1 MQRKIK
7 KSMPT
12 ITRKIELKIVKDR
25 LTDEK
30 ERLTD
35 EKYDQQW
42 KYLYQIN
49 NTIYQ
54 AANRISTHCLFNDEY
69 EMRLRLHMPRYK
81 EIDEG
86 LENIKTELEK
96 LNTKKKASD
105 KEKRDRLLNE
115 QRKLV
120 DERKELDKDVKNKKK
135 DFLQCSKQ
143 NSTYQLVSKEFL
155 KYIPA
160 EILTDLNRYVQN
172 NHNNNK
178 NKVKSGERALS
189 TYKKGMGIPF
199 SIKPESGLRLFVK
212 EEGIY
217 LKWFKGILFKL
228 EFGKDTSNNRCIV
241 ERLIESDKQQKK
253 NKGEDY
259 VANNSSIKLIK
270 KGNDKSTRIFLL
282 LSIDIPVKKQVLD
295 KDVVLGVDLGIKCPL
310 YLAINKDDNF
320 KMQIGDIE
328 HFHNQRT
335 MFQKR
340 FKSLQK
346 LMCTQGGHGRKKKLE
361 PLEKLKEKERN
372 WVHTQNHVYSR
383 EVIKQ
388 ALKQNAGI
396 IHMESLKDFGKGKEG
411 YVKDEYKYLLRY
423 WSYYELQ
430 SMIEYKAKLE
440 GIEVKYIDPAYTS
453 QTCSYCG
460 ERGERKKQE
469 EFVCTNPQCERR
481 GEKINADFNAARN
494 IAMSKKIVKD
504 N

>member
-1 MQRKIK
+1 
-7 KSMPT
+7 MPI
-12 ITRKIELKIVKDR
+12 ITRKIELKIVKDG
-25 LTDEK
+25 LTDE
-30 ERLTD
+30 E
-35 EKYDQQW
+35 YDQQW

-69 EMRLRLHMPRYK
+69 EMRLKLHMPRYK
-81 EIDEG
+81 EIEKELKKLDSDK
-86 LENIKTELEK
+86 KT
-96 LNTKKKASD
+96 SD
-105 KEKRDRLLNE
+105 KEIRDRLLNE
-115 QRKLV
+115 
-120 DERKELDKDVKNKKK
+120 RKELDEDVKNKKK

-143 NSTYQLVSKEFL
+143 NSTYQLVSKEF
-155 KYIPA
+155 KQYIPSD
-160 EILTDLNRYVQN
+160 ILANLNQKIQENY
-172 NHNNNK
+172 NNNQK
-178 NKVKSGERALS
+178 KIESGERALS
-189 TYKKGMGIPF
+189 TYKKGMEIPF
-199 SIKPESGLRLFVK
+199 SIRENKRLKLFIK

-217 LKWFKGILFKL
+217 LKWFKEILFRL
-228 EFGKDTSNNRCIV
+228 EFGKDASNNRCIV
-241 ERLIESDKQQKK
+241 ERLIESDKQQK

-259 VANNSSIKLIK
+259 VANNSSIKLVK
-270 KGNDKSTRIFLL
+270 NEKNTRIFLL
-282 LSIDIPVKKQVLD
+282 LSIDIPAKKQVLD
-295 KDVVLGVDLGIKCPL
+295 KEVVLGVDLGIKCPL
-310 YLAINKDDNF
+310 YLAINKNDNF

-335 MFQKR
+335 MFHKR

-388 ALKQNAGI
+388 ALKQNAGT

-430 SMIEYKAKLE
+430 SMIAYKAKLE

-469 EFVCTNPQCERR
+469 DFVCTNPQCKRR

-494 IAMSKKIVKD
+494 IAMSKKIVER
-504 N
+504 

>member
-1 MQRKIK
+1 
-7 KSMPT
+7 MPI
-12 ITRKIELKIVKDR
+12 ITRKIELKIVKDG
-25 LTDEK
+25 LTDE
-30 ERLTD
+30 E
-35 EKYDQQW
+35 YDQQW

-49 NTIYQ
+49 NTIYL

-69 EMRLRLHMPRYK
+69 EMRLKLHMPRYK
-81 EIDEG
+81 EIEKELKKLDSDK
-86 LENIKTELEK
+86 KT
-96 LNTKKKASD
+96 SD
-105 KEKRDRLLNE
+105 KEIRDRLLNE
-115 QRKLV
+115 
-120 DERKELDKDVKNKKK
+120 RKELDEDVKNKKK

-143 NSTYQLVSKEFL
+143 NSTYQLVSKEF
-155 KYIPA
+155 KQYIPSD
-160 EILTDLNRYVQN
+160 ILANLNQKIQENY
-172 NHNNNK
+172 NNNQK
-178 NKVKSGERALS
+178 KIESGERALS
-189 TYKKGMGIPF
+189 TYKKGMEIPF
-199 SIKPESGLRLFVK
+199 SIRESKRLKLFVK
-212 EEGIY
+212 ENGIY

-228 EFGKDTSNNRCIV
+228 EFGKDASNNRCIV
-241 ERLIESDKQQKK
+241 ERLIESDKQQKG
-253 NKGEDY
+253 KGEDY

-282 LSIDIPVKKQVLD
+282 LSIDIPAKKQVLD

-310 YLAINKDDNF
+310 YLAINKNDNF

-346 LMCTQGGHGRKKKLE
+346 LICTQGGHGRKKKLE

-388 ALKQNAGI
+388 ALKQNAGT
-396 IHMESLKDFGKGKEG
+396 IHMESLKDFGKGKDG

-469 EFVCTNPQCERR
+469 EFVCTNPQCKRC

-494 IAMSKKIVKD
+494 IAMSKKIVER
-504 N
+504 

>member
-1 MQRKIK
+1 
-7 KSMPT
+7 MPI
-12 ITRKIELKIVKDR
+12 ITRKIELKIVKDG
-25 LTDEK
+25 LTDE
-30 ERLTD
+30 E
-35 EKYDQQW
+35 YDQQW

-69 EMRLRLHMPRYK
+69 EMRLKLHMPRYK
-81 EIDEG
+81 EIEKELKKLDSDK
-86 LENIKTELEK
+86 KT
-96 LNTKKKASD
+96 SD
-105 KEKRDRLLNE
+105 KEIRDRLLNE
-115 QRKLV
+115 
-120 DERKELDKDVKNKKK
+120 RKELDEDVKNKKK

-143 NSTYQLVSKEFL
+143 NSTYQLVSKEF
-155 KYIPA
+155 KQYIPSD
-160 EILTDLNRYVQN
+160 ILANLNQKIQENY
-172 NHNNNK
+172 NNNQK
-178 NKVKSGERALS
+178 KIESGERALS
-189 TYKKGMGIPF
+189 TYKKGMEIPF
-199 SIKPESGLRLFVK
+199 SIRENKRLKLFIK

-217 LKWFKGILFKL
+217 LKWFKEILFRL
-228 EFGKDTSNNRCIV
+228 EFGKDASNNRCIV

-310 YLAINKDDNF
+310 YLAINKNDNF

-388 ALKQNAGI
+388 ALKQNAGT
-396 IHMESLKDFGKGKEG
+396 IHMESLKDFGKGKDG

-469 EFVCTNPQCERR
+469 EFVCTNPQCKRR

-494 IAMSKKIVKD
+494 IAMSKKIVER
-504 N
+504 

>member
-1 MQRKIK
+1 
-7 KSMPT
+7 MPI
-12 ITRKIELKIVKDR
+12 ITRKIELKIVR
-25 LTDEK
+25 LTDE
-30 ERLTD
+30 E
-35 EKYDQQW
+35 YDQQW

-49 NTIYQ
+49 NTIYL

-69 EMRLRLHMPRYK
+69 EMRLKLHMPRYK
-81 EIDEG
+81 EIEKELKKLDSDK
-86 LENIKTELEK
+86 KT
-96 LNTKKKASD
+96 SD
-105 KEKRDRLLNE
+105 KEKRDRLINE
-115 QRKLV
+115 QRQLV
-120 DERKELDKDVKNKKK
+120 DERNELDEDVKNKKK

-143 NSTYQLVSKEFL
+143 NSTYQLVSKEF
-155 KYIPA
+155 KQYIPSD
-160 EILTDLNRYVQN
+160 ILANLNQKIQENY
-172 NHNNNK
+172 NNNQK
-178 NKVKSGERALS
+178 KIESGERALS
-189 TYKKGMGIPF
+189 TYKKGMEIPF
-199 SIKPESGLRLFVK
+199 SIRENKRLKLFIK

-217 LKWFKGILFKL
+217 LKWFKGILFRL

-241 ERLIESDKQQKK
+241 ERLIESDRQQK

-259 VANNSSIKLIK
+259 VANNSSIKLVK
-270 KGNDKSTRIFLL
+270 YGKSTRIFLL
-282 LSIDIPVKKQVLD
+282 LSIDIPAKKQVLD

-310 YLAINKDDNF
+310 YLAINKNDNF

-346 LMCTQGGHGRKKKLE
+346 LICTQGGHGRKKKLE

-388 ALKQNAGI
+388 ALKHNAGT

-469 EFVCTNPQCERR
+469 EFVCTNPQCKRR

-494 IAMSKKIVKD
+494 IAMSKKIVER
-504 N
+504 

>member
-1 MQRKIK
+1 
-7 KSMPT
+7 MPI
-12 ITRKIELKIVKDR
+12 ITRKIELKIVKDG
-25 LTDEK
+25 LTDE
-30 ERLTD
+30 E
-35 EKYDQQW
+35 YDQQW

-49 NTIYQ
+49 NTIYL

-69 EMRLRLHMPRYK
+69 EMRLKLHMPRYK
-81 EIDEG
+81 EIEKELKKLDSDK
-86 LENIKTELEK
+86 KT
-96 LNTKKKASD
+96 SD
-105 KEKRDRLLNE
+105 KEIRDRLLNE
-115 QRKLV
+115 
-120 DERKELDKDVKNKKK
+120 RKELDEDVKNKKK

-143 NSTYQLVSKEFL
+143 NSTYQLVSKEF
-155 KYIPA
+155 KQYIPSD
-160 EILTDLNRYVQN
+160 ILANLNQKIQENY
-172 NHNNNK
+172 NNNQK
-178 NKVKSGERALS
+178 KIESGERALS
-189 TYKKGMGIPF
+189 TYKKGMEIPF
-199 SIKPESGLRLFVK
+199 SIRENKRLKLFIK

-217 LKWFKGILFKL
+217 LKWFKEILFRL
-228 EFGKDTSNNRCIV
+228 EFGKDASNNRCIV
-241 ERLIESDKQQKK
+241 ERLIESDRQQK

-259 VANNSSIKLIK
+259 VANNSSIKLVK
-270 KGNDKSTRIFLL
+270 YGKSTRIFLL
-282 LSIDIPVKKQVLD
+282 LSIDIPAKKQVLD

-310 YLAINKDDNF
+310 YLAINKNDNF

-346 LMCTQGGHGRKKKLE
+346 LICTQGGHGRKKKLE

-388 ALKQNAGI
+388 ALKQNAGT
-396 IHMESLKDFGKGKEG
+396 IHMESLKDFGKGKDG

-469 EFVCTNPQCERR
+469 EFVCTNPQCKRR

-494 IAMSKKIVKD
+494 IAMSKKIVER
-504 N
+504 

>member
-1 MQRKIK
+1 
-7 KSMPT
+7 MPI
-12 ITRKIELKIVKDR
+12 ITRKIELKIVKDG
-25 LTDEK
+25 LTDE
-30 ERLTD
+30 E
-35 EKYDQQW
+35 YDQQW

-69 EMRLRLHMPRYK
+69 EMRLKLHMPRYK
-81 EIDEG
+81 EIEKELKKLDSDK
-86 LENIKTELEK
+86 KT
-96 LNTKKKASD
+96 SD
-105 KEKRDRLLNE
+105 KEIRDRLLNE
-115 QRKLV
+115 
-120 DERKELDKDVKNKKK
+120 RKELDEDVKNKKK

-143 NSTYQLVSKEFL
+143 NSTYQLVSKEF
-155 KYIPA
+155 KQYIPSD
-160 EILTDLNRYVQN
+160 ILANLNQKIQENY
-172 NHNNNK
+172 NNNQK
-178 NKVKSGERALS
+178 KIESGERALS
-189 TYKKGMGIPF
+189 TYKKGMEIPF
-199 SIKPESGLRLFVK
+199 SIRENKRLKLFIK

-217 LKWFKGILFKL
+217 LKWFKEILFRL
-228 EFGKDTSNNRCIV
+228 EFGKDASNNRCIV
-241 ERLIESDKQQKK
+241 ERLIESDRQQK

-259 VANNSSIKLIK
+259 VANNSSIKLVK
-270 KGNDKSTRIFLL
+270 YGKSTRIFLL
-282 LSIDIPVKKQVLD
+282 LSIDIPAKKQVLD

-310 YLAINKDDNF
+310 YLAINKNDNF

-361 PLEKLKEKERN
+361 SLEKLKEKERN

-388 ALKQNAGI
+388 ALKHNAGT

-469 EFVCTNPQCERR
+469 EFVCTNPQCKRC

>member
-1 MQRKIK
+1 
-7 KSMPT
+7 MPI
-12 ITRKIELKIVKDR
+12 ITRKIELKIVKDG
-25 LTDEK
+25 LTDE
-30 ERLTD
+30 E
-35 EKYDQQW
+35 YDQQW

-49 NTIYQ
+49 NTIYL

-69 EMRLRLHMPRYK
+69 EMRLKLHMPRYK
-81 EIDEG
+81 EIEKELKKLDSDK
-86 LENIKTELEK
+86 KT
-96 LNTKKKASD
+96 SD
-105 KEKRDRLLNE
+105 KEIRDRLLNE
-115 QRKLV
+115 
-120 DERKELDKDVKNKKK
+120 RKELDENVKNKKK

-143 NSTYQLVSKEFL
+143 NSTYQLVSKEF
-155 KYIPA
+155 KQYIPSD
-160 EILTDLNRYVQN
+160 ILANLNQKIQENY
-172 NHNNNK
+172 NNNQK
-178 NKVKSGERALS
+178 KIGSGERALS
-189 TYKKGMGIPF
+189 TYKKGMEIPF
-199 SIKPESGLRLFVK
+199 SIRENKRLKLFIK

-217 LKWFKGILFKL
+217 LKWFKEILFRL
-228 EFGKDTSNNRCIV
+228 EFGKDASNNRCIV

-253 NKGEDY
+253 KGEDY

-270 KGNDKSTRIFLL
+270 NGRNTRIFLL
-282 LSIDIPVKKQVLD
+282 LSIDIPAKKQVLD
-295 KDVVLGVDLGIKCPL
+295 KEVVLGVDLGIKCPL
-310 YLAINKDDNF
+310 YLAINKNDNF

-388 ALKQNAGI
+388 ALKQNAGT

-469 EFVCTNPQCERR
+469 EFVCTNPQCKRC

>member
-1 MQRKIK
+1 
-7 KSMPT
+7 MPI
-12 ITRKIELKIVKDR
+12 ITRKIELKIVKDG
-25 LTDEK
+25 LTDE
-30 ERLTD
+30 E
-35 EKYDQQW
+35 YDQQW

-49 NTIYQ
+49 NTIYL

-69 EMRLRLHMPRYK
+69 EMRLKLHMPRYK
-81 EIDEG
+81 EIEKELKKLDSDK
-86 LENIKTELEK
+86 KT
-96 LNTKKKASD
+96 SD
-105 KEKRDRLLNE
+105 KEIRDRLLNE
-115 QRKLV
+115 
-120 DERKELDKDVKNKKK
+120 RKELDEDVKNKKK

-143 NSTYQLVSKEFL
+143 NSTYQLVSKEF
-155 KYIPA
+155 KQYIPSD
-160 EILTDLNRYVQN
+160 ILANLNQKIQENY
-172 NHNNNK
+172 NNNQK
-178 NKVKSGERALS
+178 KIESGERALS
-189 TYKKGMGIPF
+189 TYKKGMEIPF
-199 SIKPESGLRLFVK
+199 SIRENKRLKLFIK

-217 LKWFKGILFKL
+217 LKWFKEILFRL
-228 EFGKDTSNNRCIV
+228 EFGKDASNNRCIV

-253 NKGEDY
+253 KGEDY
-259 VANNSSIKLIK
+259 VANNSSIKLVK
-270 KGNDKSTRIFLL
+270 NGRNTRIFLL
-282 LSIDIPVKKQVLD
+282 LSIDIPAKKQVLD

-310 YLAINKDDNF
+310 YLAINKNDNF

-388 ALKQNAGI
+388 ALKQNAGT

-430 SMIEYKAKLE
+430 SMIAYKAKLE

-469 EFVCTNPQCERR
+469 EFVCTNPQCKRR

-494 IAMSKKIVKD
+494 IAMSKKIVER
-504 N
+504 

>member
-1 MQRKIK
+1 
-7 KSMPT
+7 MPI
-12 ITRKIELKIVKDR
+12 ITRKIELKIVKDG
-25 LTDEK
+25 LTDE
-30 ERLTD
+30 E
-35 EKYDQQW
+35 YDQQW

-49 NTIYQ
+49 NTIYL

-69 EMRLRLHMPRYK
+69 EMRLKLHMPRYK
-81 EIDEG
+81 DIEKELKKLDSDK
-86 LENIKTELEK
+86 KT
-96 LNTKKKASD
+96 SD
-105 KEKRDRLLNE
+105 KEIRDRLLNE
-115 QRKLV
+115 
-120 DERKELDKDVKNKKK
+120 RKELDEDVKNKKK

-143 NSTYQLVSKEFL
+143 NSTYQLVSKEF
-155 KYIPA
+155 KQYIPSD
-160 EILTDLNRYVQN
+160 ILANLNQKIQENY
-172 NHNNNK
+172 NNNQK
-178 NKVKSGERALS
+178 KIESGERALS
-189 TYKKGMGIPF
+189 TYKKGMEIPF
-199 SIKPESGLRLFVK
+199 SIRENKRLKLFIK

-217 LKWFKGILFKL
+217 LKWFKEILFRL
-228 EFGKDTSNNRCIV
+228 EFGKDASNNRCIV
-241 ERLIESDKQQKK
+241 ERLIESDRQQK

-259 VANNSSIKLIK
+259 VANNSSIKLVK
-270 KGNDKSTRIFLL
+270 YGKSTRIFLL
-282 LSIDIPVKKQVLD
+282 LSIDIPAKKQVLD

-310 YLAINKDDNF
+310 YLAINKNDNF

-346 LMCTQGGHGRKKKLE
+346 LICTQGGHGRKKKLE

-388 ALKQNAGI
+388 ALKQNART
-396 IHMESLKDFGKGKEG
+396 IHMESLKDFGKGKDG

-469 EFVCTNPQCERR
+469 EFVCTNPQCKRR

-494 IAMSKKIVKD
+494 IAMSKKIVER
-504 N
+504 

>member
-1 MQRKIK
+1 
-7 KSMPT
+7 MPI
-12 ITRKIELKIVKDR
+12 ITRKIELKIVKDG
-25 LTDEK
+25 LTDE
-30 ERLTD
+30 E
-35 EKYDQQW
+35 YDQQW

-69 EMRLRLHMPRYK
+69 EMRLKLHMPRYK
-81 EIDEG
+81 EIEKELKKLDSDK
-86 LENIKTELEK
+86 KT
-96 LNTKKKASD
+96 SD
-105 KEKRDRLLNE
+105 KEIRDRLLNE
-115 QRKLV
+115 
-120 DERKELDKDVKNKKK
+120 RKELDEDVKNKKK

-143 NSTYQLVSKEFL
+143 NSTYQLVSKEF
-155 KYIPA
+155 KQYIPSD
-160 EILTDLNRYVQN
+160 ILANLNQKIQENY
-172 NHNNNK
+172 NNNQK
-178 NKVKSGERALS
+178 KIESGERALS
-189 TYKKGMGIPF
+189 TYKKGMEIPF
-199 SIKPESGLRLFVK
+199 SIRENKRLKLFIK
-212 EEGIY
+212 EKGIY
-217 LKWFKGILFKL
+217 LKWFKEILFRL
-228 EFGKDTSNNRCIV
+228 EFGKDASNNRCIV
-241 ERLIESDKQQKK
+241 ERLIESDKQQK

-259 VANNSSIKLIK
+259 VANNSSIKLVK
-270 KGNDKSTRIFLL
+270 NEKNTRIFLL
-282 LSIDIPVKKQVLD
+282 LSIDIPAKKQVLD
-295 KDVVLGVDLGIKCPL
+295 KEVVLGVDLGIKCPL
-310 YLAINKDDNF
+310 YLAINKNDNF

-335 MFQKR
+335 MFHKR

-372 WVHTQNHVYSR
+372 WVYTQNHVYSR

-388 ALKQNAGI
+388 ALKQNAGT
-396 IHMESLKDFGKGKEG
+396 IHMESLKDFGKGKDG

-469 EFVCTNPQCERR
+469 EFVCTNPQCKRR

-494 IAMSKKIVKD
+494 IAMSKKIVER
-504 N
+504 

>member
-1 MQRKIK
+1 
-7 KSMPT
+7 MPI
-12 ITRKIELKIVKDR
+12 ITRKIELKIVR
-25 LTDEK
+25 LTDE
-30 ERLTD
+30 E
-35 EKYDQQW
+35 YDQQW

-96 LNTKKKASD
+96 LNTKKKTSD
-105 KEKRDRLLNE
+105 KEIRDRLLNE
-115 QRKLV
+115 
-120 DERKELDKDVKNKKK
+120 RKELDEDVKNKKK

-178 NKVKSGERALS
+178 KKVKSGERALS

-199 SIKPESGLRLFVK
+199 SIKSESGLRLFVK

-217 LKWFKGILFKL
+217 LKWFKGILFRL
-228 EFGKDTSNNRCIV
+228 EFGKDSSNNRCIV
-241 ERLIESDKQQKK
+241 ERLIESYKQQKK
-253 NKGEDY
+253 KGEDY

-282 LSIDIPVKKQVLD
+282 LSIDIPAKKQVLD

-310 YLAINKDDNF
+310 YLAINKNDNF

-469 EFVCTNPQCERR
+469 EFVCTNPQCKRC

>member
-1 MQRKIK
+1 
-7 KSMPT
+7 MPI
-12 ITRKIELKIVKDR
+12 ITRKIELKIVKDG
-25 LTDEK
+25 LTDE
-30 ERLTD
+30 E
-35 EKYDQQW
+35 YDQQW

-49 NTIYQ
+49 NTIYL

-69 EMRLRLHMPRYK
+69 EMRLKLHMPRYK
-81 EIDEG
+81 EIEKELKKLDSDK
-86 LENIKTELEK
+86 KT
-96 LNTKKKASD
+96 SD
-105 KEKRDRLLNE
+105 KEIRDRLLNE
-115 QRKLV
+115 
-120 DERKELDKDVKNKKK
+120 RKELDEDVKNKKK

-143 NSTYQLVSKEFL
+143 NSTYQLVSKEF
-155 KYIPA
+155 KQYIPSD
-160 EILTDLNRYVQN
+160 ILANLNQKIQENY
-172 NHNNNK
+172 NNNQK
-178 NKVKSGERALS
+178 KIESGERALS
-189 TYKKGMGIPF
+189 TYKKGMEIPF
-199 SIKPESGLRLFVK
+199 SIRENKRLKLFIK

-217 LKWFKGILFKL
+217 LKWFKEILFRL
-228 EFGKDTSNNRCIV
+228 EFGKDASNNRCIV
-241 ERLIESDKQQKK
+241 ERLIESDRQQK

-259 VANNSSIKLIK
+259 VGNNSSIKLVK
-270 KGNDKSTRIFLL
+270 YGKSTRIFLL
-282 LSIDIPVKKQVLD
+282 LSIDIPAKKQVLD

-310 YLAINKDDNF
+310 YLAINKNDNF

-388 ALKQNAGI
+388 ALKQNAGT
-396 IHMESLKDFGKGKEG
+396 IHMESLKDFGKGKDG

-469 EFVCTNPQCERR
+469 EFVCTNPQCKRR

-494 IAMSKKIVKD
+494 IAMSKKIVER
-504 N
+504 

>member
-1 MQRKIK
+1 
-7 KSMPT
+7 MPI
-12 ITRKIELKIVKDR
+12 ITRKIELKIVKDG
-25 LTDEK
+25 LTDE
-30 ERLTD
+30 E
-35 EKYDQQW
+35 YDQQW

-49 NTIYQ
+49 NTIYL

-69 EMRLRLHMPRYK
+69 EMRLKLHMPRYK
-81 EIDEG
+81 EIEKELKKLDSDK
-86 LENIKTELEK
+86 KT
-96 LNTKKKASD
+96 SD
-105 KEKRDRLLNE
+105 KEIRDRLLNE
-115 QRKLV
+115 
-120 DERKELDKDVKNKKK
+120 RKELDEDVKNKKK

-143 NSTYQLVSKEFL
+143 NSTYQLVSKEF
-155 KYIPA
+155 KQYIPSD
-160 EILTDLNRYVQN
+160 ILANLNQKIQENY
-172 NHNNNK
+172 NNNQK
-178 NKVKSGERALS
+178 KIESGERALS
-189 TYKKGMGIPF
+189 TYKKGMEIPF
-199 SIKPESGLRLFVK
+199 SIRENKRLKLFIK

-217 LKWFKGILFKL
+217 LKWFKEILFRL
-228 EFGKDTSNNRCIV
+228 EFGKDASNNRCIV
-241 ERLIESDKQQKK
+241 ERLIESDKQQK

-259 VANNSSIKLIK
+259 VANNSSIKLVK
-270 KGNDKSTRIFLL
+270 NEKNTRIFLL
-282 LSIDIPVKKQVLD
+282 LSIDIPAKKQVLD
-295 KDVVLGVDLGIKCPL
+295 KEVVLGVDLGIKCPL
-310 YLAINKDDNF
+310 YLAINKNDNF

-396 IHMESLKDFGKGKEG
+396 IHMESLKDFGKDKEG
-411 YVKDEYKYLLRY
+411 YIKDEYKYLLRY

-453 QTCSYCG
+453 QTCSYCR

-469 EFVCTNPQCERR
+469 DFVCTNPQCKRR

-494 IAMSKKIVKD
+494 IAMSKKIVER
-504 N
+504 

>member
-1 MQRKIK
+1 
-7 KSMPT
+7 MPI
-12 ITRKIELKIVKDR
+12 ITRKIELKIVKDG
-25 LTDEK
+25 LTDE
-30 ERLTD
+30 E
-35 EKYDQQW
+35 YDQQW

-69 EMRLRLHMPRYK
+69 EMRLKLHMPRYK
-81 EIDEG
+81 EIEKELKKLDSDK
-86 LENIKTELEK
+86 KT
-96 LNTKKKASD
+96 SD
-105 KEKRDRLLNE
+105 KEIRDRLLNE
-115 QRKLV
+115 
-120 DERKELDKDVKNKKK
+120 RKELDEDVKNKKK

-143 NSTYQLVSKEFL
+143 NSTYQLVSKEF
-155 KYIPA
+155 KQYIPSD
-160 EILTDLNRYVQN
+160 ILANLNQKIQENY
-172 NHNNNK
+172 NNNQK
-178 NKVKSGERALS
+178 KIESGERALS
-189 TYKKGMGIPF
+189 TYKKGMEIPF
-199 SIKPESGLRLFVK
+199 SIRENKRLKLFIK

-217 LKWFKGILFKL
+217 LKWFKEILFRL
-228 EFGKDTSNNRCIV
+228 EFGKDASNNRCIV
-241 ERLIESDKQQKK
+241 ERLIESDRQQK

-259 VANNSSIKLIK
+259 VANNSSIKLVK
-270 KGNDKSTRIFLL
+270 YGKSTRIFLL
-282 LSIDIPVKKQVLD
+282 LSIDIPAKKQVLD

-310 YLAINKDDNF
+310 YLAINKNDNF

-388 ALKQNAGI
+388 ALKQNAGT
-396 IHMESLKDFGKGKEG
+396 IHMESLKDFGKGKDG

-469 EFVCTNPQCERR
+469 EFVCTNPQCKRC

>member
-1 MQRKIK
+1 
-7 KSMPT
+7 MPI
-12 ITRKIELKIVKDR
+12 ITRKIELKIVKDG
-25 LTDEK
+25 LTDE
-30 ERLTD
+30 E
-35 EKYDQQW
+35 YDQQW

-49 NTIYQ
+49 NTIYL

-69 EMRLRLHMPRYK
+69 EMRLKLYMPRYK
-81 EIDEG
+81 EIEKELKKLDSDK
-86 LENIKTELEK
+86 KT
-96 LNTKKKASD
+96 SD
-105 KEKRDRLLNE
+105 KEIRDRLLNE
-115 QRKLV
+115 
-120 DERKELDKDVKNKKK
+120 RKELDEDVKNKKK

-143 NSTYQLVSKEFL
+143 NSTYQLVSKEF
-155 KYIPA
+155 KQYIPSD
-160 EILTDLNRYVQN
+160 ILANLNQKIQENY
-172 NHNNNK
+172 NNNQK
-178 NKVKSGERALS
+178 KIESGERALS
-189 TYKKGMGIPF
+189 TYKKGMEIPF
-199 SIKPESGLRLFVK
+199 SIRENKRLKLFIK
-212 EEGIY
+212 EKGIY
-217 LKWFKGILFKL
+217 LKWFKEILFRL
-228 EFGKDTSNNRCIV
+228 EFGKDASNNRCIV
-241 ERLIESDKQQKK
+241 ERLIESDKQQK

-259 VANNSSIKLIK
+259 VANNFSIKLVK
-270 KGNDKSTRIFLL
+270 NEKNTRIFLL
-282 LSIDIPVKKQVLD
+282 LSIDIPAKKQVLD
-295 KDVVLGVDLGIKCPL
+295 KEVVLGVDLGIKCPL
-310 YLAINKDDNF
+310 YLAINKNDNF

-335 MFQKR
+335 MFHKR

-396 IHMESLKDFGKGKEG
+396 IHMESLKDFGKDKEG
-411 YVKDEYKYLLRY
+411 YIKDEYKYLLRY

-469 EFVCTNPQCERR
+469 DFVCTNPQCKRR

-494 IAMSKKIVKD
+494 IAMSKKIVER
-504 N
+504 

>member
-1 MQRKIK
+1 
-7 KSMPT
+7 MPT

-69 EMRLRLHMPRYK
+69 EMRLKLHMPRYK
-81 EIDEG
+81 DIEKKLEEI
-86 LENIKTELEK
+86 EK
-96 LNTKKKASD
+96 KQKGLNTKKKASD
-105 KEKRDRLLNE
+105 KEERDRLLNE
-115 QRKLV
+115 KQQLV
-120 DERKELDKDVKNKKK
+120 NERKEIDEDVKNKKK

-160 EILTDLNRYVQN
+160 EILTDLNQYVQN
-172 NHNNNK
+172 NYNNNK
-178 NKVKSGERALS
+178 REVKSGERALS

-199 SIKPESGLRLFVK
+199 SIKLESGLRLFIK
-212 EEGIY
+212 ENGIY
-217 LKWFKGILFKL
+217 LKWFKLNNDRKEKEILFRL
-228 EFGKDTSNNRCIV
+228 EFGKDASNNRCIV
-241 ERLIESDKQQKK
+241 ERLIESDRQQKK
-253 NKGEDY
+253 KGEDY
-259 VANNSSIKLIK
+259 IANNSSIKLVK
-270 KGNDKSTRIFLL
+270 NGKNTRIFLL
-282 LSIDIPVKKQVLD
+282 LSIDIPAKKQVLD

-310 YLAINKDDNF
+310 YLAINKNDNF

-388 ALKQNAGI
+388 ALKQNAGT

-430 SMIEYKAKLE
+430 SMIAYKAKLE

-453 QTCSYCG
+453 QACSYCG

-469 EFVCTNPQCERR
+469 EFVCTNPQCKRR

>member
-1 MQRKIK
+1 
-7 KSMPT
+7 MPI
-12 ITRKIELKIVKDR
+12 ITRKIELKIVKDG
-25 LTDEK
+25 LTDE
-30 ERLTD
+30 E
-35 EKYDQQW
+35 YDQQW

-49 NTIYQ
+49 NTIYL

-69 EMRLRLHMPRYK
+69 EMRLKLHMPRYK
-81 EIDEG
+81 EIEKELKKLDSDK
-86 LENIKTELEK
+86 KT
-96 LNTKKKASD
+96 SD
-105 KEKRDRLLNE
+105 KEIRDRLLNE
-115 QRKLV
+115 
-120 DERKELDKDVKNKKK
+120 RKELDEDVKNKKK

-143 NSTYQLVSKEFL
+143 NSTYQLVSKEF
-155 KYIPA
+155 KQYIPSD
-160 EILTDLNRYVQN
+160 ILANLNQKIQENY
-172 NHNNNK
+172 NNNQK
-178 NKVKSGERALS
+178 KIESGERALS
-189 TYKKGMGIPF
+189 TYKKGMEIPF
-199 SIKPESGLRLFVK
+199 SIRENKRLKLFIK

-217 LKWFKGILFKL
+217 LKWFKEILFRL
-228 EFGKDTSNNRCIV
+228 EFGKDASNNRCIV
-241 ERLIESDKQQKK
+241 ERLIESDKQQKG
-253 NKGEDY
+253 KGEDY
-259 VANNSSIKLIK
+259 VANNSSIKLVK
-270 KGNDKSTRIFLL
+270 NGKNTRIFLL
-282 LSIDIPVKKQVLD
+282 LSIDIPAKKQVLD
-295 KDVVLGVDLGIKCPL
+295 KEVVLGVDLGIKCPL
-310 YLAINKDDNF
+310 YLAINKNDNF

-388 ALKQNAGI
+388 ALKHNAGT

-469 EFVCTNPQCERR
+469 EFVCTNPQCKRR

>member
-1 MQRKIK
+1 
-7 KSMPT
+7 MPI
-12 ITRKIELKIVKDR
+12 ITRKIELKIVKDG
-25 LTDEK
+25 LTDE
-30 ERLTD
+30 E
-35 EKYDQQW
+35 YDQQW

-69 EMRLRLHMPRYK
+69 EMRLKLHMPRYK
-81 EIDEG
+81 EIEKELKKLDSDK
-86 LENIKTELEK
+86 KT
-96 LNTKKKASD
+96 SD
-105 KEKRDRLLNE
+105 KEIRDRLLNE
-115 QRKLV
+115 
-120 DERKELDKDVKNKKK
+120 RKELDEDVKNKKK

-143 NSTYQLVSKEFL
+143 NSTYQLVSKEF
-155 KYIPA
+155 KQYIPSD
-160 EILTDLNRYVQN
+160 ILANLNQKIQENY
-172 NHNNNK
+172 NNNQK
-178 NKVKSGERALS
+178 KIEAGERALS
-189 TYKKGMGIPF
+189 TYKKGMEIPF
-199 SIKPESGLRLFVK
+199 SIRENKRLKLFIK

-217 LKWFKGILFKL
+217 LKWFKEILFRL
-228 EFGKDTSNNRCIV
+228 EFGKDASNNRCIV
-241 ERLIESDKQQKK
+241 ERLIESDKQQK

-259 VANNSSIKLIK
+259 VANNSSIKLVK
-270 KGNDKSTRIFLL
+270 NEKNTRIFLL
-282 LSIDIPVKKQVLD
+282 LSIDIPAKKQVLD
-295 KDVVLGVDLGIKCPL
+295 KEVVLGVDLGIKCPL
-310 YLAINKDDNF
+310 YLAINKNDNF

-388 ALKQNAGI
+388 ALKQNAGT
-396 IHMESLKDFGKGKEG
+396 IHMESLKDFGKDKEG

-469 EFVCTNPQCERR
+469 EFVCTNPKCKRR

-494 IAMSKKIVKD
+494 IAMSKKIVER
-504 N
+504 

>member
-1 MQRKIK
+1 
-7 KSMPT
+7 MPI
-12 ITRKIELKIVKDR
+12 ITRKIELKIVKDG
-25 LTDEK
+25 LTDE
-30 ERLTD
+30 E
-35 EKYDQQW
+35 YDQQW

-49 NTIYQ
+49 NTIYL

-69 EMRLRLHMPRYK
+69 EMRLKLHMPRYK
-81 EIDEG
+81 EIEKELKKLDSDK
-86 LENIKTELEK
+86 KT
-96 LNTKKKASD
+96 SD
-105 KEKRDRLLNE
+105 KEIRDRLLNE
-115 QRKLV
+115 
-120 DERKELDKDVKNKKK
+120 RKELDEDVKNKKK

-143 NSTYQLVSKEFL
+143 NSTYQLVSKEF
-155 KYIPA
+155 KQYIPSD
-160 EILTDLNRYVQN
+160 ILANLNQKIQENY
-172 NHNNNK
+172 NNNQK
-178 NKVKSGERALS
+178 KIESGERALS
-189 TYKKGMGIPF
+189 TYKKGMEIPF
-199 SIKPESGLRLFVK
+199 SIRENKRLKLFIK

-217 LKWFKGILFKL
+217 LKWFKEILFRL
-228 EFGKDTSNNRCIV
+228 EFGKDASNNRCIV
-241 ERLIESDKQQKK
+241 ERLIESDRQQK

-282 LSIDIPVKKQVLD
+282 LSIDIPAKKQVLD

-310 YLAINKDDNF
+310 YLAINKNDNF

-388 ALKQNAGI
+388 ALKQNAGT
-396 IHMESLKDFGKGKEG
+396 IHMESLKDFGKGKDG

-469 EFVCTNPQCERR
+469 EFVCTNPQCKRR

-494 IAMSKKIVKD
+494 IAMSKKIVER
-504 N
+504 

>member
-1 MQRKIK
+1 
-7 KSMPT
+7 MPI
-12 ITRKIELKIVKDR
+12 ITRKIELKIVKDG
-25 LTDEK
+25 LTDE
-30 ERLTD
+30 E
-35 EKYDQQW
+35 YDQQW

-69 EMRLRLHMPRYK
+69 EMRLKLHMPRYK
-81 EIDEG
+81 EIEKELKKLDSDK
-86 LENIKTELEK
+86 KT
-96 LNTKKKASD
+96 SD
-105 KEKRDRLLNE
+105 KEIRDRLLNE
-115 QRKLV
+115 
-120 DERKELDKDVKNKKK
+120 RKELDEDVKNKKK

-143 NSTYQLVSKEFL
+143 NSTYQLVSKEF
-155 KYIPA
+155 KQYIPS
-160 EILTDLNRYVQN
+160 EILANLNQKIQENY
-172 NHNNNK
+172 NNNQK
-178 NKVKSGERALS
+178 KIESGERALS
-189 TYKKGMGIPF
+189 TYKKGMEIPF
-199 SIKPESGLRLFVK
+199 SIRENKKLKLFIK

-217 LKWFKGILFKL
+217 LKWFKEILFRL
-228 EFGKDTSNNRCIV
+228 EFGKDASNNRCIV
-241 ERLIESDKQQKK
+241 ERLIESDKQQK

-259 VANNSSIKLIK
+259 VANNSSIKLVK
-270 KGNDKSTRIFLL
+270 NGKSTRIFLL
-282 LSIDIPVKKQVLD
+282 LSIDIPAKKQVLD
-295 KDVVLGVDLGIKCPL
+295 KEVVLGVDLGIKCPL

-396 IHMESLKDFGKGKEG
+396 IHMESLKDFGKDKEG

-469 EFVCTNPQCERR
+469 EFVCTNPQCKRC

-494 IAMSKKIVKD
+494 IAMSKKIVER
-504 N
+504 

>member
-1 MQRKIK
+1 
-7 KSMPT
+7 MPI
-12 ITRKIELKIVKDR
+12 ITRKIELKIVKDG
-25 LTDEK
+25 LTDE
-30 ERLTD
+30 E
-35 EKYDQQW
+35 YDQQW

-69 EMRLRLHMPRYK
+69 EMRLKLHMPRYK
-81 EIDEG
+81 EIEKELKKLDSDK
-86 LENIKTELEK
+86 KT
-96 LNTKKKASD
+96 SD
-105 KEKRDRLLNE
+105 KEIRDRLLNE
-115 QRKLV
+115 
-120 DERKELDKDVKNKKK
+120 RKELDEDVKNKKK

-143 NSTYQLVSKEFL
+143 NSTYQLVSKEF
-155 KYIPA
+155 KQYIPSD
-160 EILTDLNRYVQN
+160 ILANLNQKIQENY
-172 NHNNNK
+172 NNNQK
-178 NKVKSGERALS
+178 KIESGERALS
-189 TYKKGMGIPF
+189 TYKKGMEIPF
-199 SIKPESGLRLFVK
+199 SIRENKRLKLFIK

-217 LKWFKGILFKL
+217 LKWFKEILFRL
-228 EFGKDTSNNRCIV
+228 EFGKDASNNRCIV
-241 ERLIESDKQQKK
+241 ERLIESDKQQK

-259 VANNSSIKLIK
+259 VANNSSIKLVK
-270 KGNDKSTRIFLL
+270 NEKNTRIFLL
-282 LSIDIPVKKQVLD
+282 LSIDIPAKKQVLD
-295 KDVVLGVDLGIKCPL
+295 KEVVLGVDLGIKCPL
-310 YLAINKDDNF
+310 YLAINKNDNF

-335 MFQKR
+335 MFHKR

-388 ALKQNAGI
+388 ALKQNAGT
-396 IHMESLKDFGKGKEG
+396 IHMESLKDFGKDKEG

-430 SMIEYKAKLE
+430 TMIEYKAKVE

-469 EFVCTNPQCERR
+469 DFVCTNPQCKRR

-494 IAMSKKIVKD
+494 IAMSKKIVER
-504 N
+504 

>member
-1 MQRKIK
+1 
-7 KSMPT
+7 MPI
-12 ITRKIELKIVKDR
+12 ITRKIELKIVKDG
-25 LTDEK
+25 LTDE
-30 ERLTD
+30 E
-35 EKYDQQW
+35 YDQQW

-69 EMRLRLHMPRYK
+69 EMRLKLHMPRYK
-81 EIDEG
+81 EIEKELKKLYSDK
-86 LENIKTELEK
+86 KT
-96 LNTKKKASD
+96 SD
-105 KEKRDRLLNE
+105 KEIRDRLLNE
-115 QRKLV
+115 
-120 DERKELDKDVKNKKK
+120 RKELDEDVKNKKK

-143 NSTYQLVSKEFL
+143 NSTYQLVSKEF
-155 KYIPA
+155 KQYIPSD
-160 EILTDLNRYVQN
+160 ILANLNQKIQENY
-172 NHNNNK
+172 NNNQK
-178 NKVKSGERALS
+178 KIESGERALS
-189 TYKKGMGIPF
+189 TYKKGMEIPF
-199 SIKPESGLRLFVK
+199 SIRENKRLKLFIK

-217 LKWFKGILFKL
+217 LKWFKEILFRL
-228 EFGKDTSNNRCIV
+228 EFGKDASNNRCIV
-241 ERLIESDKQQKK
+241 ERLIESDKQQK

-259 VANNSSIKLIK
+259 VANNSSIKLVK
-270 KGNDKSTRIFLL
+270 YGKSTRIFLL
-282 LSIDIPVKKQVLD
+282 LSIDIPAKKQVLD

-310 YLAINKDDNF
+310 YLAINKNDNF

-346 LMCTQGGHGRKKKLE
+346 LICTQGGHGRKKKLE

-388 ALKQNAGI
+388 ALKQNAGT

-423 WSYYELQ
+423 WSYYVLQ

-469 EFVCTNPQCERR
+469 DFVCTNPQCKRC

-494 IAMSKKIVKD
+494 IAMSKKIVER
-504 N
+504 

>member
-1 MQRKIK
+1 
-7 KSMPT
+7 MPI
-12 ITRKIELKIVKDR
+12 ITRKIELKIVKDG
-25 LTDEK
+25 LTDE
-30 ERLTD
+30 E
-35 EKYDQQW
+35 YDQQW

-49 NTIYQ
+49 NTIYL
-54 AANRISTHCLFNDEY
+54 AANRISTHCLFDDEY
-69 EMRLRLHMPRYK
+69 EMRLKLHMPRYK
-81 EIDEG
+81 EIEKELKKLDSDK
-86 LENIKTELEK
+86 KT
-96 LNTKKKASD
+96 SD
-105 KEKRDRLLNE
+105 KEIRDRLLNE
-115 QRKLV
+115 
-120 DERKELDKDVKNKKK
+120 RKELDEDVKNKKK

-143 NSTYQLVSKEFL
+143 NSTYQLVSKEF
-155 KYIPA
+155 KQYIPSD
-160 EILTDLNRYVQN
+160 ILANLNQKIQENY
-172 NHNNNK
+172 NNNQK
-178 NKVKSGERALS
+178 KIESGERALS
-189 TYKKGMGIPF
+189 TYKKGMEIPF
-199 SIKPESGLRLFVK
+199 SIRENKRLKLFIK

-217 LKWFKGILFKL
+217 LKWFKEILFRL
-228 EFGKDTSNNRCIV
+228 EFGKDASNNRCIV
-241 ERLIESDKQQKK
+241 ERLIESDKQQK

-259 VANNSSIKLIK
+259 VANNSSIKLVK
-270 KGNDKSTRIFLL
+270 NEKNTRIFLL
-282 LSIDIPVKKQVLD
+282 LSIDIPAKKQVLD
-295 KDVVLGVDLGIKCPL
+295 KEVVLGVDLGIKCPL
-310 YLAINKDDNF
+310 YLAINKNDNF

-335 MFQKR
+335 MFHKR

-396 IHMESLKDFGKGKEG
+396 IHMESLKDFGKDKEG
-411 YVKDEYKYLLRY
+411 YIKDEYKYLLRY

-469 EFVCTNPQCERR
+469 EFVCTNPQCKRR

-494 IAMSKKIVKD
+494 IAMSKKIVER
-504 N
+504 

>member
-1 MQRKIK
+1 
-7 KSMPT
+7 MPI
-12 ITRKIELKIVKDR
+12 ITRKIELKIVKDG
-25 LTDEK
+25 LTDE
-30 ERLTD
+30 E
-35 EKYDQQW
+35 YDQQW

-69 EMRLRLHMPRYK
+69 EMRLKLHMPRYK
-81 EIDEG
+81 EIEKELKKLD
-86 LENIKTELEK
+86 LDKKT
-96 LNTKKKASD
+96 SD
-105 KEKRDRLLNE
+105 KEIRDRLLNE
-115 QRKLV
+115 
-120 DERKELDKDVKNKKK
+120 RKELDEDVKNKKK

-143 NSTYQLVSKEFL
+143 NSTYQLVSKEF
-155 KYIPA
+155 KQYIPSD
-160 EILTDLNRYVQN
+160 ILANLNQKIQENY
-172 NHNNNK
+172 NNNQK
-178 NKVKSGERALS
+178 KIESGERALS
-189 TYKKGMGIPF
+189 TYKKGMEIPF
-199 SIKPESGLRLFVK
+199 SIRENKRLKLFIK

-217 LKWFKGILFKL
+217 LKWFKDILFRL
-228 EFGKDTSNNRCIV
+228 EFGKDASNNRCIV
-241 ERLIESDKQQKK
+241 ERLIESDRQQK

-259 VANNSSIKLIK
+259 VANNSSIKLVK
-270 KGNDKSTRIFLL
+270 NEKNTRIFLL
-282 LSIDIPVKKQVLD
+282 LSIDIPAKKQVLD

-310 YLAINKDDNF
+310 YLAINKNDNF

-335 MFQKR
+335 MFHKR

-388 ALKQNAGI
+388 ALKQNAGT
-396 IHMESLKDFGKGKEG
+396 IHMESLKDFGKDKEG
-411 YVKDEYKYLLRY
+411 YVKEEYKYLLRY

-469 EFVCTNPQCERR
+469 DFVCTNPQCKRR

-494 IAMSKKIVKD
+494 IAMSKKIVER
-504 N
+504 

>member
-1 MQRKIK
+1 
-7 KSMPT
+7 MPT

-69 EMRLRLHMPRYK
+69 EMRLKLHMPRYK
-81 EIDEG
+81 DIEKKLEEI
-86 LENIKTELEK
+86 EK
-96 LNTKKKASD
+96 KQKGLNTKKKASD
-105 KEKRDRLLNE
+105 KEERDRLLNE
-115 QRKLV
+115 KQQLV
-120 DERKELDKDVKNKKK
+120 NERKEIDEDVKNKKK

-143 NSTYQLVSKEFL
+143 NSTYQLVSKEF
-155 KYIPA
+155 KQYIPSD
-160 EILTDLNRYVQN
+160 ILANLNQKIQENY
-172 NHNNNK
+172 NNNQK
-178 NKVKSGERALS
+178 KIESGERALS
-189 TYKKGMGIPF
+189 TYKKGMEIPF
-199 SIKPESGLRLFVK
+199 SIRENKRLKLFIKK

-217 LKWFKGILFKL
+217 LKWFKEILFRL
-228 EFGKDTSNNRCIV
+228 EFGKDASNNRCIV
-241 ERLIESDKQQKK
+241 ERLIESDRQQK

-259 VANNSSIKLIK
+259 IANNSSIKLVK
-270 KGNDKSTRIFLL
+270 YGKSTRIFLL
-282 LSIDIPVKKQVLD
+282 LSIDIPAKKQVLD
-295 KDVVLGVDLGIKCPL
+295 KEVVLGVDLGIKCPL
-310 YLAINKDDNF
+310 YLAINKNDNF

-388 ALKQNAGI
+388 ALKQNAGT
-396 IHMESLKDFGKGKEG
+396 IHMESLKDFGKGKDG

-469 EFVCTNPQCERR
+469 EFVCTNPQCKRR

-494 IAMSKKIVKD
+494 IAMSKKIVER
-504 N
+504 

>member
-1 MQRKIK
+1 
-7 KSMPT
+7 MPI
-12 ITRKIELKIVKDR
+12 ITRKIELKIVKDG
-25 LTDEK
+25 LTDE
-30 ERLTD
+30 E
-35 EKYDQQW
+35 YDQQW

-49 NTIYQ
+49 NTIYL

-69 EMRLRLHMPRYK
+69 EMRLKLHMPRYK
-81 EIDEG
+81 EIEKELKKLDSDK
-86 LENIKTELEK
+86 KT
-96 LNTKKKASD
+96 SD
-105 KEKRDRLLNE
+105 KEIRDRLLNE
-115 QRKLV
+115 
-120 DERKELDKDVKNKKK
+120 RKELDEDVKNKKK

-143 NSTYQLVSKEFL
+143 NSTYQLVSKEF
-155 KYIPA
+155 KQYIPSD
-160 EILTDLNRYVQN
+160 ILANLNQKIQENY
-172 NHNNNK
+172 NNNQK
-178 NKVKSGERALS
+178 KIESGERALS
-189 TYKKGMGIPF
+189 TYKKGMEIPF
-199 SIKPESGLRLFVK
+199 SIRENKRLKLFIK

-217 LKWFKGILFKL
+217 LKWFKEILFRL
-228 EFGKDTSNNRCIV
+228 EFGKDVSNNRCIV
-241 ERLIESDKQQKK
+241 ERLIESDRQQK

-259 VANNSSIKLIK
+259 VANNSSIKLVK
-270 KGNDKSTRIFLL
+270 YGKSTRIFLL
-282 LSIDIPVKKQVLD
+282 LSIDIPAKKQVLD

-310 YLAINKDDNF
+310 YLAINKNDNF

-346 LMCTQGGHGRKKKLE
+346 LICTQGGHGRKKKLE

-388 ALKQNAGI
+388 ALKQNART
-396 IHMESLKDFGKGKEG
+396 IHMESLKDFGKGKDG

-469 EFVCTNPQCERR
+469 EFVCTNPQCKRR

-494 IAMSKKIVKD
+494 IAMSKKIVER
-504 N
+504 

>member
-1 MQRKIK
+1 
-7 KSMPT
+7 MPI
-12 ITRKIELKIVKDR
+12 ITRKIELKIVKDG
-25 LTDEK
+25 LTDE
-30 ERLTD
+30 E
-35 EKYDQQW
+35 YDQQW

-49 NTIYQ
+49 NTIYL

-69 EMRLRLHMPRYK
+69 EMRLKLHMPRYK
-81 EIDEG
+81 EIEKELKKLDSDK
-86 LENIKTELEK
+86 KT
-96 LNTKKKASD
+96 SD
-105 KEKRDRLLNE
+105 KEIRDRLLNE
-115 QRKLV
+115 
-120 DERKELDKDVKNKKK
+120 RKELDEDVKNKKK

-143 NSTYQLVSKEFL
+143 NSTYQLVSKEF
-155 KYIPA
+155 KQYIPSD
-160 EILTDLNRYVQN
+160 ILANLNQKIQENY
-172 NHNNNK
+172 NNNQK
-178 NKVKSGERALS
+178 KIESGERALS
-189 TYKKGMGIPF
+189 TYKKGMEIPF
-199 SIKPESGLRLFVK
+199 SIRENKRLKLFIK

-217 LKWFKGILFKL
+217 LKWFKEILFRL
-228 EFGKDTSNNRCIV
+228 EFGKDASNNRCIV

-253 NKGEDY
+253 KGEDY
-259 VANNSSIKLIK
+259 VANNSSIKLVK
-270 KGNDKSTRIFLL
+270 NGRNTRIFLL
-282 LSIDIPVKKQVLD
+282 LSIDIPAKKQVLD

-310 YLAINKDDNF
+310 YLAINKNDNF

-335 MFQKR
+335 MFHKR

-388 ALKQNAGI
+388 ALKQNAGT

-430 SMIEYKAKLE
+430 SMIAYKAKLE

-469 EFVCTNPQCERR
+469 DFVCTNPQCKRR

-494 IAMSKKIVKD
+494 IAMSKKIVER
-504 N
+504 

>member
-1 MQRKIK
+1 
-7 KSMPT
+7 MPI
-12 ITRKIELKIVKDR
+12 ITRKIELKIVKDG
-25 LTDEK
+25 LTDE
-30 ERLTD
+30 E
-35 EKYDQQW
+35 YDQQW

-49 NTIYQ
+49 NTIYL

-69 EMRLRLHMPRYK
+69 EMRLKLHMPRYK
-81 EIDEG
+81 EIEKELKKLDSDK
-86 LENIKTELEK
+86 KT
-96 LNTKKKASD
+96 SD
-105 KEKRDRLLNE
+105 KEIRDRLLNE
-115 QRKLV
+115 
-120 DERKELDKDVKNKKK
+120 RKELDEDVKNKKK

-143 NSTYQLVSKEFL
+143 NSTYQLVSKEF
-155 KYIPA
+155 KQYIPSD
-160 EILTDLNRYVQN
+160 ILANLNQKIQENY
-172 NHNNNK
+172 NNNQK
-178 NKVKSGERALS
+178 KIESGERALS
-189 TYKKGMGIPF
+189 TYKKGMEIPF
-199 SIKPESGLRLFVK
+199 SIRENKRLKLFIK

-217 LKWFKGILFKL
+217 LKWFKEILFRL
-228 EFGKDTSNNRCIV
+228 EFGKDASNNRCIV
-241 ERLIESDKQQKK
+241 ERLIESDKQQKG
-253 NKGEDY
+253 KGEDY

-282 LSIDIPVKKQVLD
+282 LSIDIPAKKQVLD

-310 YLAINKDDNF
+310 YLAINKNDNF

-346 LMCTQGGHGRKKKLE
+346 LICTQGGHGRKKKLE

-388 ALKQNAGI
+388 ALKQNART
-396 IHMESLKDFGKGKEG
+396 IHMESLKDFGKGKDG

-469 EFVCTNPQCERR
+469 EFVCTNPQCKRR

>member
-1 MQRKIK
+1 M
-7 KSMPT
+7 
-12 ITRKIELKIVKDR
+12 
-25 LTDEK
+25 
-30 ERLTD
+30 
-35 EKYDQQW
+35 
-42 KYLYQIN
+42 
-49 NTIYQ
+49 
-54 AANRISTHCLFNDEY
+54 
-69 EMRLRLHMPRYK
+69 
-81 EIDEG
+81 
-86 LENIKTELEK
+86 
-96 LNTKKKASD
+96 
-105 KEKRDRLLNE
+105 
-115 QRKLV
+115 
-120 DERKELDKDVKNKKK
+120 
-135 DFLQCSKQ
+135 
-143 NSTYQLVSKEFL
+143 
-155 KYIPA
+155 
-160 EILTDLNRYVQN
+160 QN
-172 NHNNNK
+172 NHSNNK

-199 SIKPESGLRLFVK
+199 SIKSESGLRLFVK

-228 EFGKDTSNNRCIV
+228 EFGKDSSNNRCIV
-241 ERLIESDKQQKK
+241 ERLIESYKQQKK
-253 NKGEDY
+253 KGEDY

-282 LSIDIPVKKQVLD
+282 LSIDIPAKKQVLD

-310 YLAINKDDNF
+310 YLAINKNDNF

-469 EFVCTNPQCERR
+469 EFVCTNPQCKRR

>member
-1 MQRKIK
+1 
-7 KSMPT
+7 MPI
-12 ITRKIELKIVKDR
+12 ITRKIELKIVKDG
-25 LTDEK
+25 LTDE
-30 ERLTD
+30 E
-35 EKYDQQW
+35 YDQQW

-49 NTIYQ
+49 NTIYL

-69 EMRLRLHMPRYK
+69 EMRLKLHMPRYK
-81 EIDEG
+81 EIEKELKKLDSDK
-86 LENIKTELEK
+86 KT
-96 LNTKKKASD
+96 SD
-105 KEKRDRLLNE
+105 KEIRDRLLNE
-115 QRKLV
+115 
-120 DERKELDKDVKNKKK
+120 RKELDEDVKNKKK

-143 NSTYQLVSKEFL
+143 NSTYQLVSKEF
-155 KYIPA
+155 KQYIPSD
-160 EILTDLNRYVQN
+160 ILANLNQKIQENY
-172 NHNNNK
+172 NNNQK
-178 NKVKSGERALS
+178 KIESGERALS
-189 TYKKGMGIPF
+189 TYKKGMEIPF
-199 SIKPESGLRLFVK
+199 SIRENKRLKLFIK

-217 LKWFKGILFKL
+217 LKWFKEILFRL
-228 EFGKDTSNNRCIV
+228 EFGKDASNNRCIV

-253 NKGEDY
+253 KGEDY
-259 VANNSSIKLIK
+259 IANNSSIKLVK
-270 KGNDKSTRIFLL
+270 NGKNTRIFLL
-282 LSIDIPVKKQVLD
+282 LSIDIPAKKQVLD

-310 YLAINKDDNF
+310 YLAINKNDNF
-320 KMQIGDIE
+320 KMQIGNIE

-388 ALKQNAGI
+388 ALKQNAGT

-430 SMIEYKAKLE
+430 SMIAYKAKLE

-469 EFVCTNPQCERR
+469 EFVCTNPQCKRR

-494 IAMSKKIVKD
+494 IAMSKKIVER
-504 N
+504 

>member
-1 MQRKIK
+1 
-7 KSMPT
+7 MPI
-12 ITRKIELKIVKDR
+12 ITRKIELKIVKDG
-25 LTDEK
+25 LTDE
-30 ERLTD
+30 E
-35 EKYDQQW
+35 YDQQW

-49 NTIYQ
+49 NTIYL

-69 EMRLRLHMPRYK
+69 EMRLKLHMPRYK
-81 EIDEG
+81 EIEKELKKLDSDK
-86 LENIKTELEK
+86 KT
-96 LNTKKKASD
+96 SD
-105 KEKRDRLLNE
+105 KEIRDRLLNE
-115 QRKLV
+115 
-120 DERKELDKDVKNKKK
+120 RKELDEDVKNKKK

-143 NSTYQLVSKEFL
+143 NSTYQLVSKEF
-155 KYIPA
+155 KQYIPSD
-160 EILTDLNRYVQN
+160 ILANLNQKIQENY
-172 NHNNNK
+172 NNNQK
-178 NKVKSGERALS
+178 KIESGERALS
-189 TYKKGMGIPF
+189 TYKKGMEIPF
-199 SIKPESGLRLFVK
+199 SIRENKRLKLFIK

-217 LKWFKGILFKL
+217 LKWFKEILFRL
-228 EFGKDTSNNRCIV
+228 EFGKDASNNRCIV
-241 ERLIESDKQQKK
+241 ERLIESDRQQK

-259 VANNSSIKLIK
+259 VANNSSIKLVKNGKNI
-270 KGNDKSTRIFLL
+270 RIFLL
-282 LSIDIPVKKQVLD
+282 LSIDIPAKKQVLD

-310 YLAINKDDNF
+310 YLAINKNDNF

-388 ALKQNAGI
+388 ALKQNAGT
-396 IHMESLKDFGKGKEG
+396 IHMESLKDFGKGKDG

-469 EFVCTNPQCERR
+469 EFVCTNPQCKRR

-494 IAMSKKIVKD
+494 IAMSKKS
-504 N
+504 

>member
-1 MQRKIK
+1 
-7 KSMPT
+7 MPI
-12 ITRKIELKIVKDR
+12 ITRKIELKIVKDG
-25 LTDEK
+25 LTDE
-30 ERLTD
+30 E
-35 EKYDQQW
+35 YDQQW

-49 NTIYQ
+49 NIIYQ

-69 EMRLRLHMPRYK
+69 EMRLKLHMPRYK
-81 EIDEG
+81 EIEKELKKLDSDK
-86 LENIKTELEK
+86 KT
-96 LNTKKKASD
+96 SD
-105 KEKRDRLLNE
+105 KEIRDRLLNE
-115 QRKLV
+115 
-120 DERKELDKDVKNKKK
+120 RKELDEDVKNKKK

-143 NSTYQLVSKEFL
+143 NSTYQLVSKEF
-155 KYIPA
+155 KQYIPSD
-160 EILTDLNRYVQN
+160 ILANLNQKIQENY
-172 NHNNNK
+172 NNNQK
-178 NKVKSGERALS
+178 KIESGERALS
-189 TYKKGMGIPF
+189 TYKKGMEIPF
-199 SIKPESGLRLFVK
+199 SIRENKRLKLFIK

-217 LKWFKGILFKL
+217 LKWFKEILFRL
-228 EFGKDTSNNRCIV
+228 EFGKDASNNRCIV
-241 ERLIESDKQQKK
+241 ERLIESDRQQK

-259 VANNSSIKLIK
+259 VANNSSIKLVK
-270 KGNDKSTRIFLL
+270 NGKNTRIFLL
-282 LSIDIPVKKQVLD
+282 LSIDIPAKKQVLD
-295 KDVVLGVDLGIKCPL
+295 KEVVLGVDLGIKCPL

-388 ALKQNAGI
+388 ALKQNAGT

-469 EFVCTNPQCERR
+469 EFVCTNPQCKRR

-494 IAMSKKIVKD
+494 IAMSKKIVER
-504 N
+504 

>member
-1 MQRKIK
+1 
-7 KSMPT
+7 MPI
-12 ITRKIELKIVKDR
+12 ITRKIELKIVKDG
-25 LTDEK
+25 LTDE
-30 ERLTD
+30 E
-35 EKYDQQW
+35 YDQQW

-69 EMRLRLHMPRYK
+69 EMRLKLHMPRYK
-81 EIDEG
+81 EIEKELKKLDSDK
-86 LENIKTELEK
+86 KT
-96 LNTKKKASD
+96 SD
-105 KEKRDRLLNE
+105 KEIRDRLLNE
-115 QRKLV
+115 
-120 DERKELDKDVKNKKK
+120 RKELDEDVKNKKK

-143 NSTYQLVSKEFL
+143 NSTYQLVSKEF
-155 KYIPA
+155 KQYIPSD
-160 EILTDLNRYVQN
+160 ILANLNQKIQENY
-172 NHNNNK
+172 NNNQK
-178 NKVKSGERALS
+178 KIESGERALS
-189 TYKKGMGIPF
+189 TYKKGMEIPF
-199 SIKPESGLRLFVK
+199 SIRENKRLKLFIK

-217 LKWFKGILFKL
+217 LKWFKEILFRL
-228 EFGKDTSNNRCIV
+228 EFGKDASNNRCIV
-241 ERLIESDKQQKK
+241 ERLIESDKQQK

-259 VANNSSIKLIK
+259 VANNSSIKLVK
-270 KGNDKSTRIFLL
+270 NEKNTRIFLL
-282 LSIDIPVKKQVLD
+282 LSIDIPAKKQVLD
-295 KDVVLGVDLGIKCPL
+295 KEVVLGVDLGIKCPL
-310 YLAINKDDNF
+310 YLAINKNDNF

-335 MFQKR
+335 MFHKR

-388 ALKQNAGI
+388 ALKQNAGT
-396 IHMESLKDFGKGKEG
+396 IHIESLKDFGKDKEG
-411 YVKDEYKYLLRY
+411 YVKEEYKYLLRY

-469 EFVCTNPQCERR
+469 DFVCTNPQCKRR

-494 IAMSKKIVKD
+494 IAMSKKNVER
-504 N
+504 

>member
-1 MQRKIK
+1 
-7 KSMPT
+7 MPI
-12 ITRKIELKIVKDR
+12 ITRKIELKIVKDG
-25 LTDEK
+25 LTDE
-30 ERLTD
+30 E
-35 EKYDQQW
+35 YDQQW

-49 NTIYQ
+49 NTIYL

-69 EMRLRLHMPRYK
+69 EMRLKLHMLRYK
-81 EIDEG
+81 EIEKELKKLDSDK
-86 LENIKTELEK
+86 KT
-96 LNTKKKASD
+96 SD
-105 KEKRDRLLNE
+105 KEIRDRLLNE
-115 QRKLV
+115 
-120 DERKELDKDVKNKKK
+120 RKELDEDVKNKKK

-143 NSTYQLVSKEFL
+143 NSTYQLVSKEF
-155 KYIPA
+155 KQYIPSD
-160 EILTDLNRYVQN
+160 ILANLNQKIQENY
-172 NHNNNK
+172 NNNQK
-178 NKVKSGERALS
+178 KIESGERALS
-189 TYKKGMGIPF
+189 TYKKGMEIPF
-199 SIKPESGLRLFVK
+199 SIRENKRLKLFIK

-228 EFGKDTSNNRCIV
+228 EFGKDSSNNRCIV
-241 ERLIESDKQQKK
+241 ERLIESYKQQKK
-253 NKGEDY
+253 KGEDY

-282 LSIDIPVKKQVLD
+282 LSIDIPAKKQVLD

-310 YLAINKDDNF
+310 YLAINKNDNF

-388 ALKQNAGI
+388 ALKQNAGT

-469 EFVCTNPQCERR
+469 EFVCTNPQCKRR

>member
-1 MQRKIK
+1 
-7 KSMPT
+7 MPI
-12 ITRKIELKIVKDR
+12 ITRKIELKIVKDG
-25 LTDEK
+25 LTDE
-30 ERLTD
+30 E
-35 EKYDQQW
+35 YDQQW

-49 NTIYQ
+49 NTIYL

-69 EMRLRLHMPRYK
+69 EMRLKLHMPRYK
-81 EIDEG
+81 EIEKELKKLDSDK
-86 LENIKTELEK
+86 KT
-96 LNTKKKASD
+96 SD
-105 KEKRDRLLNE
+105 KEIRDRLLNE
-115 QRKLV
+115 
-120 DERKELDKDVKNKKK
+120 RKELDEDVKNKKK

-143 NSTYQLVSKEFL
+143 NSTYQLVSKEF
-155 KYIPA
+155 KQYIPSD
-160 EILTDLNRYVQN
+160 ILANLNQKIQENY
-172 NHNNNK
+172 NNNQK
-178 NKVKSGERALS
+178 KIESGERALS
-189 TYKKGMGIPF
+189 TYKKGMEIPF
-199 SIKPESGLRLFVK
+199 SIRENKRLKLFIK

-217 LKWFKGILFKL
+217 LKWFKEILFRL
-228 EFGKDTSNNRCIV
+228 EFGKDASNNRCIV
-241 ERLIESDKQQKK
+241 ERLIESDRQQK

-259 VANNSSIKLIK
+259 VANNSSIKLVK
-270 KGNDKSTRIFLL
+270 YGKSTRIFLL
-282 LSIDIPVKKQVLD
+282 LSIDIPAKKQVLD

-310 YLAINKDDNF
+310 YLAINKNDNF

-388 ALKQNAGI
+388 ALKQNAGT

-469 EFVCTNPQCERR
+469 EFVCTNPQCKRR

-494 IAMSKKIVKD
+494 IAMSKKIVER
-504 N
+504 